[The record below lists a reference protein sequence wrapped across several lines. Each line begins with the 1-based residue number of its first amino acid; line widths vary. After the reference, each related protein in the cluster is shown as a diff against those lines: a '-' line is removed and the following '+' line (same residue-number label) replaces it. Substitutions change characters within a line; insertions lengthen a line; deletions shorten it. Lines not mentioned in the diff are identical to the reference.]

1 MKSRVKLIQP
11 FSALYGCIWRCS
23 KPGCPKVNISF
34 HSIYSHREDEN
45 SSSLTI
51 SKGQFWAPWKP
62 RKKNTAATSIIFSS
76 TTAFHVPKVD
86 HLTIYRTFFFHLCPF
101 GFLWWEEYIPNGHQI
116 KRNMMINY
124 KWNLCG
130 SHQFSDNSMSKSTR
144 HIQKWVEHGV
154 ITPQKMLVFMGLSMF
169 IRCFHVASHENK
181 HHFYIGNQFS
191 D

>member
-23 KPGCPKVNISF
+23 KPGCPQVNISF

-62 RKKNTAATSIIFSS
+62 RKKNTAATNIIFSS

-86 HLTIYRTFFFHLCPF
+86 HLTTYRTVFFP
-101 GFLWWEEYIPNGHQI
+101 
-116 KRNMMINY
+116 
-124 KWNLCG
+124 
-130 SHQFSDNSMSKSTR
+130 S
-144 HIQKWVEHGV
+144 
-154 ITPQKMLVFMGLSMF
+154 LSMW
-169 IRCFHVASHENK
+169 ISLMRGVYSKWPSNK
-181 HHFYIGNQFS
+181 KEHDDQLYINGICVVPFNFQTTPCQNLPDIS
-191 D
+191 RNGLNIG